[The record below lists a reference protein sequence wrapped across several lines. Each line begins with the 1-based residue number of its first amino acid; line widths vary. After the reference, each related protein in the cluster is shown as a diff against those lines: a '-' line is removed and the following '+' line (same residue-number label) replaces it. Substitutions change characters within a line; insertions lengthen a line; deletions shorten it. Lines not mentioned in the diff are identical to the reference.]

1 MSWNETGCGAGD
13 EVRTRDLQLGRL
25 SLYQLSYSRMVKQ
38 EGRLPGGER
47 RIRTSEGFPTE
58 LQSVP
63 FGHSGI
69 SPSPSPLPDSN
80 QRPTDY
86 KSVALPAELRR
97 HSKLKRTT
105 FGPALWTARRTP
117 AKGVLSKGM
126 QRYAKT
132 SPNSPI
138 PKKYSPQ
145 TGGSWSPPYA
155 LGVLAFGVCFSVDF
169 LELFNRLMSVN
180 LGCRQISMTQ

>member
-1 MSWNETGCGAGD
+1 MPSGIGMEPLMRIELTTSSLPRKCSTPELQRRVNVSLLAWMERIPREAWIRTEHPWARNPWIPDSGAGD

-25 SLYQLSYSRMVKQ
+25 SLYQLSYSRMVKHDVACT
-38 EGRLPGGER
+38 GGER

-69 SPSPSPLPDSN
+69 SPNPSLLPDSN

-97 HSKLKRTT
+97 RSKL
-105 FGPALWTARRTP
+105 
-117 AKGVLSKGM
+117 
-126 QRYAKT
+126 
-132 SPNSPI
+132 
-138 PKKYSPQ
+138 
-145 TGGSWSPPYA
+145 
-155 LGVLAFGVCFSVDF
+155 
-169 LELFNRLMSVN
+169 
-180 LGCRQISMTQ
+180 